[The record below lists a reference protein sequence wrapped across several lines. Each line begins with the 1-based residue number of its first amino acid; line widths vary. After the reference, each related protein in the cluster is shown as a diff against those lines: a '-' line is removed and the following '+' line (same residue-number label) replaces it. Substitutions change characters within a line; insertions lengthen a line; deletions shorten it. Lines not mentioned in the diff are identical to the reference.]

1 MGSSATLG
9 TGSTF
14 VGNVLALTSIT
25 VTTGA
30 ALRGRALARNGAV
43 TLDTNSVNLT
53 GCGIASPA
61 VPALDFVGLAML
73 MMFFA
78 AAGVFVLRRAA

>member
-14 VGNVLALTSIT
+14 VGNILALSSIT

-30 ALRGRALARNGAV
+30 SLRGRALARNGAV
-43 TLDTNSVNLT
+43 TLDTNAVNLT

-61 VPALDFVGLAML
+61 VPALDYVSLTML
-73 MMFFA
+73 MLFFA
-78 AAGVFVLRRAA
+78 AVGVFVLRR